1 MTWGIWCEDP
11 TGKESGWSIDDDA
24 GRVLTRFNTREQA
37 QEAIDRT
44 TFLTPEWKYTV
55 REFSPADEV
64 AMVEDVWPEN
74 EAERAL
80 KKLREA
86 IEPLRYHHNM
96 TENELRDCVT
106 RLWIISQ
113 EKTS

>member
-1 MTWGIWCEDP
+1 MTWGIWCTDP
-11 TGKESGWSIDDDA
+11 EEKATGWCTDPG
-24 GRVLTRFNTREQA
+24 GVLMRCNTREEA
-37 QEAIDRT
+37 QSQYERT
-44 TFLTPEWKYTV
+44 IFLTPEWRYEV

-64 AMVEDVWPEN
+64 AMANDVWPEN

-96 TENELRDCVT
+96 SENELRDCVT

-113 EKTS
+113 EKSS